1 LLKLASLDSEHQTLT
16 LQQYRLDEQIRHV
29 VMALEPQ
36 WTKKN
41 IEIDLD
47 LSNVQMEAD
56 KDLLEQV
63 WLNLVTNAIKYTP
76 EHGFVKISISLKN
89 EEIDVKIKDNGIG
102 IAEEDQKYIF
112 ESFYKV
118 DKSRT
123 LKGSG
128 LGLAITKKIV
138 RLHEG
143 AIRVESKKEQGSIF
157 TVTLPIQKNRTKK
170 DSSV

>member
-1 LLKLASLDSEHQTLT
+1 
-16 LQQYRLDEQIRHV
+16 
-29 VMALEPQ
+29 M
-36 WTKKN
+36 
-41 IEIDLD
+41 
-47 LSNVQMEAD
+47 
-56 KDLLEQV
+56 
-63 WLNLVTNAIKYTP
+63 
-76 EHGFVKISISLKN
+76 
-89 EEIDVKIKDNGIG
+89 
-102 IAEEDQKYIF
+102 EEDQKYIF

-143 AIRVESKKEQGSIF
+143 SIHVESKSDQGSTF
-157 TVTLPIQKNRTKK
+157 TVTLPLQKNRNKK